1 MKCPECGAESS
12 VLETRG
18 TRRRRQCR
26 NGHRWS
32 TDEVVADFRADMYE
46 RGQATRRANALQA
59 EAGTANAYAGQFRA
73 AQKTARH
80 VAAARSGPDELAK
93 ALTDGRMDGKLSPT
107 PTALLERA
115 MRAAREQTP
124 RAKTSAAALVRAR
137 LEAARCDRTDDDD
150 Y

>member
-18 TRRRRQCR
+18 TRRRRRCR

-46 RGQATRRANALQA
+46 RGQATRRANAMKTDA
-59 EAGTANAYAGQFRA
+59 AAANAYADQFRTAQLRSRPKSQA
-73 AQKTARH
+73 A
-80 VAAARSGPDELAK
+80 VLAK
-93 ALTDGRMDGKLSPT
+93 ALSEGRLDGKLSPA

-115 MRAAREQTP
+115 MQAAREQTP

-137 LEAARCDRTDDDD
+137 LEAARCDRSDDDD